1 MTSVRRVFPFLGF
14 GMAKRRKI
22 DWERIEIDY
31 RAGVKTL
38 RQIGDDHGISH
49 AAVSKRAKAE
59 EWERDLSAK
68 IRAKAKDKVT
78 KASVTNKVTSV
89 TEKEVIESEAEL
101 QSRIALSHR
110 EDIPKKRDL
119 VSKLFAEIEA
129 MTDGAE
135 VMETIQE
142 ALASGGMEA
151 LAREVRKVTSLP
163 QRIKGTSELVTAYKS
178 LLALER
184 QAFSLDD
191 EGTVPGNGI
200 DVLLQTVYAR
210 SKPLVDEN

>member
-1 MTSVRRVFPFLGF
+1 
-14 GMAKRRKI
+14 MAKRRKV

-78 KASVTNKVTSV
+78 KASVTKKVTSV

-151 LAREVRKVTSLP
+151 LAREVRKVASLP

-191 EGTVPGNGI
+191 EGTAPGNGI

-210 SKPLVDEN
+210 SKPLVDGN